1 MRKKTDQKISDS
13 GHFHAVSDA
22 TETGYLKHQSPEFL
36 DERIN
41 FDINNVADYN
51 TQL

>member
-1 MRKKTDQKISDS
+1 MREKTDQKNSEY
-13 GHFHAVSDA
+13 GHFHVVSNA

-41 FDINNVADYN
+41 YDINNVAIYD